1 MNLKNY
7 NLVEYNNI
15 LNACIGIF
23 NKLKLGKIIYL
34 ELIYNQE
41 GVIKVTLKN
50 ELDKLY
56 YFITDEFGEVIEARE
71 GSLQGNVIY
80 SSKEVES
87 NHKEDSLMNS
97 DYIRISSSG
106 HFSKNKINSCLV
118 SLNENK
124 IYNITFD
131 NNGKDKY
138 VFYKEMSNE
147 QKNKLLSYINAND
160 LLNANINIL
169 VFDASDI
176 IEISISGKK
185 NIIRNAS
192 KQFTNNET
200 HIFDDIVNI
209 VFNSENN
216 TFNKIKNFFSFD
228 LKNDNEIIKFA
239 KEHGYNGAKYIGEWK
254 EYKVYEPYID
264 EKNTSYSGLPL
275 VILVNKNGEIR
286 MSTSDEAM
294 ATSND
299 KSFIES
305 FDRNKI
311 KEELNFS
318 NRQEAINAYINKF
331 GDFPLELRDLPE
343 EIVIEKI
350 KDALRNNVEISGFMR
365 KYKID
370 ENGHEYEEINTI
382 SIPKCIDC
390 KEMLLLSV
398 ENKNNYF
405 CPKCKKKY
413 FNKNGVFL
421 PINDSS
427 QKNLYELIDDI
438 NSRIG
443 ELEAEQN
450 KIDKE
455 IQSNFEEVSKYS
467 ILNKTIEELLSAK
480 KKFINDWY
488 IMLFNTNSEHWIM
501 NSSTYRVHLASIID
515 AILRRSD
522 DSISKQQL
530 ELINSITENKYF
542 GNKDK
547 DSVIKIVKLLKEL
560 ESKLN

>member
-1 MNLKNY
+1 MGSKDY
-7 NLVEYNNI
+7 NLVEYNEI

-23 NKLKLGKIIYL
+23 NKLELGKIIYL

-41 GVIKVTLKN
+41 GIIKIALKN

-71 GSLQGNVIY
+71 ESLQGNIIY
-80 SSKEVES
+80 NSKDVES
-87 NHKEDSLMNS
+87 NYKEDSLMNS
-97 DYIRISSSG
+97 DYIKISSSG
-106 HFSKNKINSCLV
+106 HFSKNKINTCLV
-118 SLNENK
+118 SLSENK

-147 QKNKLLSYINAND
+147 QKNKLLSYINDND
-160 LLNANINIL
+160 LLNTNINIL

-176 IEISISGKK
+176 IEINISGKK

-192 KQFTNNET
+192 KQFTHNET
-200 HIFDDIVNI
+200 HIFDDIVDI
-209 VFNSENN
+209 VFKGENN
-216 TFNKIKNFFSFD
+216 TFNKIKNFFGFD
-228 LKNDNEIIKFA
+228 LRNDKEIIKFA
-239 KEHGYNGAKYIGEWK
+239 KEQGYNGAKYIGEWK

-275 VILVNKNGEIR
+275 VILVNDNGEIR

-294 ATSND
+294 ATLND
-299 KSFIES
+299 NSFIES
-305 FDRNKI
+305 FEEIKI
-311 KEELNFS
+311 NESIHFS
-318 NRQEAINAYINKF
+318 NKQEAINAYINKF
-331 GDFPLELRDLPE
+331 GEFPSSFRDLPD

-350 KDALRNNVEISGFMR
+350 KDALRNNVEISGVMR

-370 ENGHEYEEINTI
+370 ENGREYEEINTI

-390 KEMLLLSV
+390 KEMLLLSI
-398 ENKNNYF
+398 EDKNNYF

-421 PINDSS
+421 PIDDSS

-488 IMLFNTNSEHWIM
+488 TMLFNINDDHWIM
-501 NSSTYRVHLASIID
+501 NSATYRVHLASIID
-515 AILRRSD
+515 AILRRND

-542 GNKDK
+542 GNKDR